1 MKGSF
6 NMNIFEIALFIVPIA
21 LLALSV
27 FLAVKKFSKSKS
39 SKKALGINLATFGLI
54 VLLIAAVCVP
64 VLAANNDTAP
74 VAQTTA
80 AVADTDAAANVP
92 AEPESAGGSSATGM
106 AYIAM
111 ALVVGLAGI
120 GGGVAIAAAA
130 PAAIGATSEDPKA
143 FGKALIF
150 VALGEAIALYGVIVA
165 ILIYTKI

>member
-64 VLAANNDTAP
+64 VLAANNDSAP

-80 AVADTDAAANVP
+80 VADTNTATNVP
-92 AEPESAGGSSATGM
+92 AEAETSSADSSTGM

>member
-1 MKGSF
+1 
-6 NMNIFEIALFIVPIA
+6 MNIFEIALFIVPIA

-80 AVADTDAAANVP
+80 AVADTDTAADVP
-92 AEPESAGGSSATGM
+92 AETSSADSSTGM

>member
-1 MKGSF
+1 
-6 NMNIFEIALFIVPIA
+6 MNIFEIALFIVPIA

-27 FLAVKKFSKSKS
+27 FLAVKKYSKSKS

-64 VLAANNDTAP
+64 VLAANNDSAP

-80 AVADTDAAANVP
+80 VADTNTAANVP
-92 AEPESAGGSSATGM
+92 AEAETSSADSSTGK

-130 PAAIGATSEDPKA
+130 PAAIGATCEDPKA
-143 FGKALIF
+143 IGKALIF